1 LEHTFDTLINS
12 FIKDKIGIT
21 EGFLS
26 KALSLHLTNNL
37 KSLFSKDQLLL
48 AGTGKKA
55 DIDCSKLVRGDKI
68 FWLDRSHKDL
78 FEISFFDVIDAFVV
92 YLNRTCYTGITSYEF
107 HYTLYEPGTFYK
119 KHIDQFQNNDSR
131 KYSMIFYLN
140 ENWKAID
147 GGELCIYQANSSQSI
162 SPTNGKSV
170 FFKSNELEH
179 EVLNTTKNR
188 MSITGWFKV
197 G

>member
-1 LEHTFDTLINS
+1 MEHTFDTLINS

-21 EGFLS
+21 ENFLS
-26 KALSLHLTNNL
+26 KNLSFQLTNNL
-37 KSLFSKDQLLL
+37 KSLFSKDQLTL
-48 AGTGKKA
+48 AGTGKSA
-55 DIDCSKLVRGDKI
+55 DIDRSKLVRGDKI
-68 FWLDRSHKDL
+68 FWLDRSHKDE
-78 FEISFFDVIDAFVV
+78 FENSFFDVIDAFVL
-92 YLNRTCYTGITSYEF
+92 YLNRTCFTGITSYEF

-119 KHIDQFQNNDSR
+119 KHFDQFQNNDSR

-140 ENWKAID
+140 ENWKTID
-147 GGELCIYQANSSQSI
+147 GGELCIHQANSSQSI

-188 MSITGWFKV
+188 MSITGWFKA

>member
-12 FIKDKIGIT
+12 FINDTIGIT
-21 EGFLS
+21 EDFLS
-26 KALSLHLTNNL
+26 KNLSFHLTNNL

-48 AGTGKKA
+48 AGTGKSA
-55 DIDCSKLVRGDKI
+55 DIDRSKLVRGDKI
-68 FWLDRSHKDL
+68 FWLDRSHKDE
-78 FEISFFDVIDAFVV
+78 FENSFFDVIDEFVI

-147 GGELCIYQANSSQSI
+147 GGELCIHQANSFQSI

-188 MSITGWFKV
+188 MSITGWFKA